1 MYITK
6 DEISKNYFSRF
17 KIIEIDGQPWEVQN
31 VDALSTEGIIRVL
44 LKEYYNNTIEKEIK
58 KEKEEEENK
67 VVIDENQP
75 YISGSKL
82 VYPYDEIEYIINNAE
97 GGVWVLDSTKAKII
111 NQTSTAVL
119 VAITTGRSGTFEL
132 IYKRDNKENIT
143 LEVVINSL

>member
-44 LKEYYNNTIEKEIK
+44 LKEYYNNTIEKEIE

-97 GGVWVLDSTKAKII
+97 DGVWVLDSTKAKII

-143 LEVVINSL
+143 LEVVIDSL